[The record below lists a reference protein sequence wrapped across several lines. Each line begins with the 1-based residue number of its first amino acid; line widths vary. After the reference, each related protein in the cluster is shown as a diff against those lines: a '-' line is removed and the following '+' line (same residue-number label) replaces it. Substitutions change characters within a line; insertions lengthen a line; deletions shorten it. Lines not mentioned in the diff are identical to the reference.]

1 MARIG
6 NERFVHFT
14 AEHAEIAE
22 TSFYS
27 HFLTFLF
34 SAVSAISAVKSIA
47 QEYAMQ
53 TELEIRQDLSRIAK
67 KIYNKGLVAGANGNI
82 SARIDTD
89 VALASPLGI
98 SLGALNPEQLIKTNL
113 RGDLLDG
120 NGRPSVEY
128 PLHLEA
134 YRLRSDVR
142 AVVHAHPPFATG
154 MAAAGQDMTR
164 PLLTEVVLAFKA
176 IPLANYAPPGTEA
189 FVRSIT
195 DLAPEYDAILLANH
209 GALTL
214 GKTPDEA
221 CHKMEVLES
230 VAQSTLSAQLFG
242 GGVFLSDAQLQ
253 ELLTIRRTLSA
264 PNPASDWMHPA
275 PGIALSSEPPIHCG
289 ACPLGQ
295 STESSEAGPGGIEAE
310 ALIRRVVAEVT
321 SRLS

>member
-1 MARIG
+1 
-6 NERFVHFT
+6 
-14 AEHAEIAE
+14 
-22 TSFYS
+22 
-27 HFLTFLF
+27 
-34 SAVSAISAVKSIA
+34 
-47 QEYAMQ
+47 MQ
-53 TELEIRQDLSRIAK
+53 TEPEIRQDLSRIAK
-67 KIYNKGLVAGANGNI
+67 KLYDKGLVAGANGNI

-89 VALASPLGI
+89 VLLASPLGV
-98 SLGALNPEQLIKTNL
+98 SLGALDPEQIIKTDL

-134 YRLRSDVR
+134 YRLRSDIR
-142 AVVHAHPPFATG
+142 AVVHAHPPYATG

-164 PLLTEVVLAFKA
+164 PLLTEVVLAFKSV
-176 IPLANYAPPGTEA
+176 PLAKYAPLNTEA
-189 FVRSIT
+189 FVHSIA
-195 DLAPEYDAILLANH
+195 DLVTEYDAILLANH

-221 CHKMEVLES
+221 CYKMEVLES
-230 VAQSTLSAQLFG
+230 VAQSTLSARLFG

-264 PNPASDWMHPA
+264 PNPASDWIHPA
-275 PGIALSSEPPIHCG
+275 PGVALPSEPPIHCG
-289 ACPLGQ
+289 ACPLGGNM
-295 STESSEAGPGGIEAE
+295 EPSEAGSGSIEAE

>member
-1 MARIG
+1 
-6 NERFVHFT
+6 
-14 AEHAEIAE
+14 
-22 TSFYS
+22 
-27 HFLTFLF
+27 
-34 SAVSAISAVKSIA
+34 
-47 QEYAMQ
+47 MQ
-53 TELEIRQDLSRIAK
+53 TEPEIRQDLSRIAK
-67 KIYNKGLVAGANGNI
+67 KLYDKGLVAGTNGNI

-89 VALASPLGI
+89 VLLTSPLGV
-98 SLGALNPEQLIKTNL
+98 SLGALDPEQIIKTDL

-120 NGRPSVEY
+120 AGRPSVEY

-134 YRLRSDVR
+134 YRLRSDIR

-164 PLLTEVVLAFKA
+164 PLLTEVVLVFKA
-176 IPLANYAPPGTEA
+176 VPLAKYAPPNTEA
-189 FVRSIT
+189 FMRSIT

-221 CHKMEVLES
+221 CYKMEVLES
-230 VAQSTLSAQLFG
+230 VAQSTLTAQLFG

-275 PGIALSSEPPIHCG
+275 PGVALPAEPPIHCG
-289 ACPLGQ
+289 ACPLGG
-295 STESSEAGPGGIEAE
+295 STEPSEAGEAE

>member
-1 MARIG
+1 
-6 NERFVHFT
+6 
-14 AEHAEIAE
+14 
-22 TSFYS
+22 
-27 HFLTFLF
+27 
-34 SAVSAISAVKSIA
+34 
-47 QEYAMQ
+47 MQ
-53 TELEIRQDLSRIAK
+53 TEPEIRQDLSRIAK
-67 KIYNKGLVAGANGNI
+67 KLYDKGLVAGTNGNI
-82 SARIDTD
+82 SVRIDTD
-89 VALASPLGI
+89 VLLASPLGV
-98 SLGALNPEQLIKTNL
+98 SLGALNSEQLIKTNL
-113 RGDLLDG
+113 RGDLLG
-120 NGRPSVEY
+120 GAGRPSVEY

-134 YRLRSDVR
+134 YRLRSDIR

-176 IPLANYAPPGTEA
+176 VPLAKYAPPNTEA
-189 FVRSIT
+189 FTRSIT

-230 VAQSTLSAQLFG
+230 VARSTLSARLFG

-253 ELLTIRRTLSA
+253 ELLAIRRTLSA
-264 PNPASDWMHPA
+264 PNPASDWLHPA
-275 PGIALSSEPPIHCG
+275 PGVALASEPPIHCG
-289 ACPLGQ
+289 ACPLGG
-295 STESSEAGPGGIEAE
+295 STEPSEAGSGSIEAE